1 MNTGKVIVNKVF
13 CSRCRLLGLAYI
25 LSPVPGSL
33 DKKGERGFHLSSV
46 FCLIKDGTLFP
57 PHAMIN
63 EPVPVQSE
71 VEELSQYYEEGEQQ
85 AHKMTHLVPGGSWT

>member
-1 MNTGKVIVNKVF
+1 LSIAWTCLYIESCAGFVRQKRRKRIPSKF
-13 CSRCRLLGLAYI
+13 RLLLNKRWNP
-25 LSPVPGSL
+25 L
-33 DKKGERGFHLSSV
+33 
-46 FCLIKDGTLFP
+46 P